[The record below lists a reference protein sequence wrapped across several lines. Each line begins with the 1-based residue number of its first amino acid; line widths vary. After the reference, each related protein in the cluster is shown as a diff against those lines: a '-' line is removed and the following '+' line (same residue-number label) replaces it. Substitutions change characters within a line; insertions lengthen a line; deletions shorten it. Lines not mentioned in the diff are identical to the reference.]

1 MADAQL
7 GEIITELKHIRVA
20 LTAIAMRTEP
30 RGPCKEQV
38 EESLRDLAGLLPERP
53 GLENLTL

>member
-1 MADAQL
+1 MTDVQL
-7 GEIITELKHIRVA
+7 GEIITELKNIRVA

-30 RGPCKEQV
+30 RGPRKEQV

>member
-1 MADAQL
+1 MTDVQL
-7 GEIITELKHIRVA
+7 GEIIIELKHIRVA

-30 RGPCKEQV
+30 RGPRKEQV

-53 GLENLTL
+53 ELENLTL

>member
-1 MADAQL
+1 MADVQL

-30 RGPCKEQV
+30 RGPYKEQV
-38 EESLRDLAGLLPERP
+38 EESLRNLAELLPERP
-53 GLENLTL
+53 GLEGLTL